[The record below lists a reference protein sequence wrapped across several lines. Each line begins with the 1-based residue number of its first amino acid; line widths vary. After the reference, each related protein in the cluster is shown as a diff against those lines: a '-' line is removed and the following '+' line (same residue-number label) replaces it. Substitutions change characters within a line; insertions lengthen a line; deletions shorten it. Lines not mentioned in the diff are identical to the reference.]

1 MNTLFRICPDNCEKE
16 IKFFPEFS
24 LLIRRGVDLIS
35 ICFSF
40 N

>member
-1 MNTLFRICPDNCEKE
+1 MDTLFMICLDNCEKE
-16 IKFFPEFS
+16 KKMFPEFS
-24 LLIRRGVDLIS
+24 LLIRRVVDLIS